1 MLFTMYF
8 SGGSRAE
15 NSPVCGSVSMTM
27 YFASSPVS
35 VCAVLCMAVVSL
47 AQVRLCVASVL
58 NKNDSLLSFSVI
70 LAWPMLFFVAPKPT
84 ASVSARVPPATRPTK
99 LTSVES
105 AKS

>member
-47 AQVRLCVASVL
+47 AQVRLCVA
-58 NKNDSLLSFSVI
+58 
-70 LAWPMLFFVAPKPT
+70 
-84 ASVSARVPPATRPTK
+84 
-99 LTSVES
+99 
-105 AKS
+105 